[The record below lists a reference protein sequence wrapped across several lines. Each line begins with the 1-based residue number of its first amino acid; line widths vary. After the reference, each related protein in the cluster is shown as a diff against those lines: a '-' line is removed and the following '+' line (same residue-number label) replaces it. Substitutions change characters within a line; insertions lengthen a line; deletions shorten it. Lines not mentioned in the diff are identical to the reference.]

1 MIIWHNL
8 KYTFISKWSSKTFV
22 NVEKNR
28 NSDNGILF
36 IFISLAVFT
45 ATIISFILDQ
55 KSDNFLIHII
65 VWILSFF
72 VYFLIFKSKIIQSLH
87 IIRNKIR
94 KSTGW
99 SPMIKLIN
107 GLCWAAPFGL
117 GALIPSM
124 HEYLILAGIGLGNL
138 STFIIFM
145 VNNKIKNM
153 DQLIVGLIS
162 LMSIGIIILLYN
174 YDIIVKSSGDFLAR
188 ILISVAYGIGGIYSS
203 ILKTE

>member
-1 MIIWHNL
+1 MVIPE
-8 KYTFISKWSSKTFV
+8 KYTFISKESSKTSV
-22 NVEKNR
+22 DLEKNR

-36 IFISLAVFT
+36 IFISLAVFS
-45 ATIISFILDQ
+45 ATIISYIIDLKVDYF
-55 KSDNFLIHII
+55 FIHIL
-65 VWILSFF
+65 VWILCFF
-72 VYFLIFKSKIIQSLH
+72 IYFLIFKSKIIQSLH

-99 SPMIKLIN
+99 SPMMKLIN

-117 GALIPSM
+117 GALIPSI

-145 VNNKIKNM
+145 VNDKIKNT
-153 DQLIVGLIS
+153 DQFIVGFIS
-162 LMSIGIIILLYN
+162 IMSIGIIIFLYN
-174 YDIIVKSSGDFLAR
+174 DDIIAKSSGDFLAR

-203 ILKTE
+203 VVKTE

>member
-1 MIIWHNL
+1 
-8 KYTFISKWSSKTFV
+8 
-22 NVEKNR
+22 
-28 NSDNGILF
+28 
-36 IFISLAVFT
+36 
-45 ATIISFILDQ
+45 
-55 KSDNFLIHII
+55 
-65 VWILSFF
+65 
-72 VYFLIFKSKIIQSLH
+72 
-87 IIRNKIR
+87 
-94 KSTGW
+94 
-99 SPMIKLIN
+99 LIN

-117 GALIPSM
+117 GALIPSI

-145 VNNKIKNM
+145 VNNKIKNI
-153 DQLIVGLIS
+153 DQLIVGIIS

>member
-1 MIIWHNL
+1 MNL
-8 KYTFISKWSSKTFV
+8 
-22 NVEKNR
+22 EKNR

-36 IFISLAVFT
+36 IFISLAVFS
-45 ATIISFILDQ
+45 ATIISYIIDLKVEYF
-55 KSDNFLIHII
+55 FIHITI
-65 VWILSFF
+65 WILCFF
-72 VYFLIFKSKIIQSLH
+72 IYFLIFKSKLIKSLH
-87 IIRNKIR
+87 IIRNKIK

-99 SPMIKLIN
+99 SPMMKLIN

-117 GALIPSM
+117 GALIPSI

-153 DQLIVGLIS
+153 DQFIVGLIS
-162 LMSIGIIILLYN
+162 IISIGVIILLYN
-174 YDIIVKSSGDFLAR
+174 DNIIAKSSGDFLAR

-203 ILKTE
+203 TVKTE

>member
-1 MIIWHNL
+1 VNL
-8 KYTFISKWSSKTFV
+8 
-22 NVEKNR
+22 EKNR

-36 IFISLAVFT
+36 IFISLAVFS
-45 ATIISFILDQ
+45 ATIISYIIDLKVEYF
-55 KSDNFLIHII
+55 FIHII
-65 VWILSFF
+65 IWILCFF
-72 VYFLIFKSKIIQSLH
+72 IYFLIFKSKLIQSLH

-94 KSTGW
+94 KSTDW
-99 SPMIKLIN
+99 SPMMKLIN

-117 GALIPSM
+117 GALIPSI

-153 DQLIVGLIS
+153 DQFIVGLIS
-162 LMSIGIIILLYN
+162 IISIGIIILLYN
-174 YDIIVKSSGDFLAR
+174 DNIIAKSSGDFLAR

-203 ILKTE
+203 TVKTE

>member
-1 MIIWHNL
+1 MNI
-8 KYTFISKWSSKTFV
+8 
-22 NVEKNR
+22 EKNR
-28 NSDNGILF
+28 KSNNGILF
-36 IFISLAVFT
+36 IYISLAVFS
-45 ATIISFILDQ
+45 ATIISYTIDLKVDLF
-55 KSDNFLIHII
+55 FIHII
-65 VWILSFF
+65 VWIVCFF
-72 VYFLIFKSKIIQSLH
+72 TYFIIFKSKILQSLQ

-99 SPMIKLIN
+99 SPMMKLIN

-117 GALIPSM
+117 GALIPSI

-153 DQLIVGLIS
+153 DQFVVGLIS
-162 LMSIGIIILLYN
+162 IISIGIIILLYN
-174 YDIIVKSSGDFLAR
+174 DNIINKFSGDFLAR

-203 ILKTE
+203 IVKTE

>member
-1 MIIWHNL
+1 LVIPE
-8 KYTFISKWSSKTFV
+8 KYTFISKESSKTSV
-22 NVEKNR
+22 DLEKNR

-36 IFISLAVFT
+36 IFISLAVFS
-45 ATIISFILDQ
+45 ATIISYIIDLKVDYF
-55 KSDNFLIHII
+55 FIHIL
-65 VWILSFF
+65 VWILCFF
-72 VYFLIFKSKIIQSLH
+72 IYFLIFKSKIIQSLH

-99 SPMIKLIN
+99 SPMMKLIN

-117 GALIPSM
+117 GALIPSI

-145 VNNKIKNM
+145 VNDKIKNT
-153 DQLIVGLIS
+153 DQFIVGFIS
-162 LMSIGIIILLYN
+162 IMSIGIIIFLYN
-174 YDIIVKSSGDFLAR
+174 DDIIAKSSGDFLAR

-203 ILKTE
+203 TVKTE

>member
-1 MIIWHNL
+1 MNI
-8 KYTFISKWSSKTFV
+8 
-22 NVEKNR
+22 EKNR
-28 NSDNGILF
+28 NSGNGILF
-36 IFISLAVFT
+36 IFISLAVFS
-45 ATIISFILDQ
+45 ATIISYIIDQ
-55 KSDNFLIHII
+55 KVDNFIIHII
-65 VWILSFF
+65 VWILCFI

-99 SPMIKLIN
+99 SPIMKLVN

-117 GALIPSM
+117 GALIPSI

-145 VNNKIKNM
+145 VNDKIKNT
-153 DQLIVGLIS
+153 DQFIVGFIS
-162 LMSIGIIILLYN
+162 IMSIGIIIFLYN
-174 YDIIVKSSGDFLAR
+174 DDIIAKSSGDFLAR

-203 ILKTE
+203 AVKTE

>member
-1 MIIWHNL
+1 LVIPE
-8 KYTFISKWSSKTFV
+8 KYTFISKESSKTSV
-22 NVEKNR
+22 DLEKNR

-36 IFISLAVFT
+36 IFISLAVFS
-45 ATIISFILDQ
+45 ATIISYIIDLKVDYF
-55 KSDNFLIHII
+55 FIHIL
-65 VWILSFF
+65 VWILCFF
-72 VYFLIFKSKIIQSLH
+72 IYFLIFKSKIIQSLH

-99 SPMIKLIN
+99 SPMMKLIN

-117 GALIPSM
+117 GALIPSI

-145 VNNKIKNM
+145 VNDKIKNI
-153 DQLIVGLIS
+153 DQFIVGFIS
-162 LMSIGIIILLYN
+162 IMSIGIIIFLYN
-174 YDIIVKSSGDFLAR
+174 DDIIAKSSGDFLAR

-203 ILKTE
+203 TVKTE

>member
-1 MIIWHNL
+1 
-8 KYTFISKWSSKTFV
+8 
-22 NVEKNR
+22 
-28 NSDNGILF
+28 
-36 IFISLAVFT
+36 
-45 ATIISFILDQ
+45 
-55 KSDNFLIHII
+55 
-65 VWILSFF
+65 
-72 VYFLIFKSKIIQSLH
+72 
-87 IIRNKIR
+87 
-94 KSTGW
+94 
-99 SPMIKLIN
+99 MIKLIN

-145 VNNKIKNM
+145 VNNKIKNT

-203 ILKTE
+203 TIKTE

>member
-1 MIIWHNL
+1 MNI
-8 KYTFISKWSSKTFV
+8 
-22 NVEKNR
+22 EKNR
-28 NSDNGILF
+28 NSGNGILF
-36 IFISLAVFT
+36 IFISLAVFS
-45 ATIISFILDQ
+45 ATIISYIIDQ
-55 KSDNFLIHII
+55 KVDNFIIHII
-65 VWILSFF
+65 VWILCFF

-99 SPMIKLIN
+99 SPIMKLIN

-117 GALIPSM
+117 GALIPSI

-145 VNNKIKNM
+145 VNDKIKNM
-153 DQLIVGLIS
+153 DQFIVGLIS
-162 LMSIGIIILLYN
+162 IISIGIIILLYN
-174 YDIIVKSSGDFLAR
+174 YDIIAKASGDFLAR

-203 ILKTE
+203 TMKTE